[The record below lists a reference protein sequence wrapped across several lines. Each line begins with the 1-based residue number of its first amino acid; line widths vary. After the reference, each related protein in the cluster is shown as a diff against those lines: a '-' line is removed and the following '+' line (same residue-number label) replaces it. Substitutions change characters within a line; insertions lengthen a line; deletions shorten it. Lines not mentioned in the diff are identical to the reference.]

1 MSQSKMSI
9 EKLYCVAYGLYVA
22 GMICGQTLL
31 PISSTIRHFTIGLGC
46 GLLVMKMMI
55 DLIEHSKL
63 SYLRI
68 AVYLSFLLIL
78 SLAFVSVRSNS
89 EYELLGSVIFIFGA
103 YDVNYKSILKT
114 FIWVT
119 TSILAI
125 MLVAYLLGAIG
136 DGTIQRTT
144 SSGSARITFGYRS
157 ATDLVQLVMYIL
169 LADIVLWFE
178 KKGIIWWRIVI
189 YLIIGTIGWVF
200 TDSRLASV
208 SIYMLIPLLLVLKYL
223 NIDHSNKILS
233 STLKYLFEIC
243 LSVSV
248 VIENMFM
255 THNYEVLNRF
265 DTFSSARLTNTEIGI
280 KLFGYSVFGQDIY
293 TRILQFWSG
302 WFYIDSSYYTFLME
316 YGIALLIC
324 AAVMYTITIKKEL
337 RKGDIVISIALGIA
351 ALDSLICREYFLIEY
366 NVFLLALLAKTNDF
380 ENYKFDSFATLI
392 NSEHNTK

>member
-9 EKLYCVAYGLYVA
+9 EKLYFVAYGLYVA

-68 AVYLSFLLIL
+68 AVYLSFLLML
-78 SLAFVSVRSNS
+78 SLAIVSVRSNS

-103 YDVNYKSILKT
+103 YDVNYKSVLKT

-189 YLIIGTIGWVF
+189 YLIMGTIGWVF

-243 LSVSV
+243 LAISV

-255 THNYEVLNRF
+255 AHNYEVLNRF

-280 KLFGYSVFGQDIY
+280 KLFGYSIFGQDIY
-293 TRILQFWSG
+293 TRILKFWSG

-337 RKGDIVISIALGIA
+337 RKGDIVIPIALGIT
-351 ALDSLICREYFLIEY
+351 ALDSLICREYFSIEY

>member
-136 DGTIQRTT
+136 DGTIQRT
-144 SSGSARITFGYRS
+144 
-157 ATDLVQLVMYIL
+157 
-169 LADIVLWFE
+169 
-178 KKGIIWWRIVI
+178 
-189 YLIIGTIGWVF
+189 
-200 TDSRLASV
+200 
-208 SIYMLIPLLLVLKYL
+208 
-223 NIDHSNKILS
+223 
-233 STLKYLFEIC
+233 
-243 LSVSV
+243 
-248 VIENMFM
+248 
-255 THNYEVLNRF
+255 
-265 DTFSSARLTNTEIGI
+265 
-280 KLFGYSVFGQDIY
+280 
-293 TRILQFWSG
+293 
-302 WFYIDSSYYTFLME
+302 
-316 YGIALLIC
+316 
-324 AAVMYTITIKKEL
+324 
-337 RKGDIVISIALGIA
+337 
-351 ALDSLICREYFLIEY
+351 
-366 NVFLLALLAKTNDF
+366 
-380 ENYKFDSFATLI
+380 
-392 NSEHNTK
+392 